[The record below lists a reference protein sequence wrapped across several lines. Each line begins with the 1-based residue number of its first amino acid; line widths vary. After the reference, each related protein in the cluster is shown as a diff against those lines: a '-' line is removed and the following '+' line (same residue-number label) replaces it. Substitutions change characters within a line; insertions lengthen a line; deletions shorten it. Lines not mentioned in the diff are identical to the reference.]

1 MIDCYQ
7 EPVFQK
13 WSPGIE
19 TYNKHCTINIPC
31 FEISVKCTF
40 IQLFYFYTK
49 KLFYLKSLKALLSL
63 FLSLSV
69 SLSKIRKTPFY
80 FFWNYCCRIL
90 ILYLH
95 FKVVLNFVGSQ
106 DCWTPDFHLT
116 CPDTSIIR
124 SNLSLKL
131 VFKCH
136 VRLMLLGTVKM

>member
-13 WSPGIE
+13 WSSGIE

-63 FLSLSV
+63 SFSLSV
-69 SLSKIRKTPFY
+69 SLSKIRKT
-80 FFWNYCCRIL
+80 
-90 ILYLH
+90 
-95 FKVVLNFVGSQ
+95 LNFPQITIKTLPRFIS
-106 DCWTPDFHLT
+106 F
-116 CPDTSIIR
+116 
-124 SNLSLKL
+124 
-131 VFKCH
+131 
-136 VRLMLLGTVKM
+136 GTTAAGFLFYI